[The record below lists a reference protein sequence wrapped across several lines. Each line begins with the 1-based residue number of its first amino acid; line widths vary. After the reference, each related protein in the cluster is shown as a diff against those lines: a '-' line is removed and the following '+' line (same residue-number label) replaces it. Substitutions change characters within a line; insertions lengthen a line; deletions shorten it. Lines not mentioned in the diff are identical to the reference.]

1 MRLPIVQEKT
11 QTKRERYE
19 ARMERKRKLPAPEKL
34 GPQGSA
40 MDQVRIERT
49 VALLEKH
56 SQIKGERIA
65 DLGCGTAWMA
75 SLLAE
80 RGGHPTAVDLFEN
93 ISESGQRSQI
103 SYQRAAIPYLPFPD
117 ASFDG
122 LVFSD
127 VIAEIDPPLYRLTF
141 SELARL
147 LTRSGWIICSTQ
159 LDLYS
164 EDAHERFIGLIESEF
179 EIIDSAKSHNRLHVY
194 LTRWAKAPFRF
205 LRAGA
210 QKEYRMEHLQKRSG
224 LMRLWFYLNS
234 IKFIS
239 LLWKPI
245 ASLFFPLLNLLK
257 SDRRLLLFAERLS
270 KALWGRKAMTHVIVV
285 ARKKKISYNR

>member
-1 MRLPIVQEKT
+1 MGLPIVQEKT
-11 QTKRERYE
+11 QTKRKLYE
-19 ARMERKRKLPAPEKL
+19 ERMERERKPPEKL
-34 GPQGSA
+34 GPQDLA
-40 MDQVRIERT
+40 LDQLRIERT
-49 VALLEKH
+49 LALLEKH
-56 SQIKGERIA
+56 IQIKGERIA

-75 SLLAE
+75 SLLAK
-80 RGGHPTAVDLFEN
+80 RGGHITAVDLFEN
-93 ISESGQRSQI
+93 ISERVHSQI
-103 SYQRAAIPYLPFPD
+103 SYQKAAIPYLPFPD

-127 VIAEIDPPLYRLTF
+127 VIAEIDPPHYRLTL

-147 LTRSGWIICSTQ
+147 LKRSGWLICSTQ

-164 EDAHERFIGLIESEF
+164 EDAHERFIELIESEF
-179 EIIDSAKSHNRLHVY
+179 EIIASTKSYHRLHVF
-194 LTRWAKAPFRF
+194 LTRLAKAPFRF

-245 ASLFFPLLNLLK
+245 ASLFFPLLNLLRN
-257 SDRRLLLFAERLS
+257 DRRLLLFAERLS
-270 KALWGRKAMTHVIVV
+270 KALWGRKAMTHVIVM
-285 ARKKKISYNR
+285 ARKKKI